1 MRITRSE
8 YTEVELET
16 GKIKRRESCEQ
27 SRWKSLNKGKREI
40 MTVHSI
46 GWLEWI
52 RCGKE
57 LRKTVSKGKLVLD

>member
-16 GKIKRRESCEQ
+16 DKIKMRESCEQ
-27 SRWKSLNKGKREI
+27 SRWKSLNKGKWEI
-40 MTVHSI
+40 MTVHSL